1 MNDNICRGKMSF
13 IQFHPVNVKGN
24 WTHLAQ
30 KKSRPGA
37 KINIIFKIPWKFLN
51 CIITKTF

>member
-51 CIITKTF
+51 CIIIKTF